1 MYNSSKKYLR
11 NKLSTVEDVRELE
24 NCNAVSSLGII
35 PPNVLVNFDEVVISD
50 LSYNNLSDPDV
61 MEVLAKMQSLHVLNM
76 IGNPL
81 LRKTIDYRRNL
92 LYKCKDITYL
102 DSRPV
107 TEKDRICLKAWAK
120 VSCS

>member
-1 MYNSSKKYLR
+1 M
-11 NKLSTVEDVRELE
+11 
-24 NCNAVSSLGII
+24 
-35 PPNVLVNFDEVVISD
+35 
-50 LSYNNLSDPDV
+50 SYNNLSDPDV

-120 VSCS
+120 VISIYVHIKHKILILLLSREVLMLKEKKEKDW

>member
-1 MYNSSKKYLR
+1 M
-11 NKLSTVEDVRELE
+11 STVEDVRELE

-92 LYKCKDITYL
+92 LYKCKDIIYL
-102 DSRPV
+102 EIIDH
-107 TEKDRICLKAWAK
+107 KNFLLKTR
-120 VSCS
+120 